1 MVLCIMCVVSYKR
14 KRHSNDIISNENAA
28 MGPIEDANIQE
39 HAYDD
44 IDENAIIADITNQGV
59 VINQHIKCEES
70 AASGASEEDFT
81 GDKGDDHLMPHQPI
95 VRYSN
100 AMYKNLPLSSDTPR
114 SSGTTDRFVE
124 KYENTVIFNQ
134 IL

>member
-14 KRHSNDIISNENAA
+14 KHLSNDIISHKNAV

-44 IDENAIIADITNQGV
+44 IDENAIMGDITNQGV
-59 VINQHIKCEES
+59 VINQYIKEES
-70 AASGASEEDFT
+70 TSSGDRVEDFP
-81 GDKGDDHLMPHQPI
+81 GDDFLTPYQLI

-100 AMYKNLPLSSDTPR
+100 AMYKNLPLNSDTPKC
-114 SSGTTDRFVE
+114 SGTAGRFVE
-124 KYENTVIFNQ
+124 KYENTVIFHQ

>member
-44 IDENAIIADITNQGV
+44 IDENAIMGDITNQGV
-59 VINQHIKCEES
+59 VINQHIKEES
-70 AASGASEEDFT
+70 TASGDSVEDFP
-81 GDKGDDHLMPHQPI
+81 GDDYLTPYQPI
-95 VRYSN
+95 ARYSN
-100 AMYKNLPLSSDTPR
+100 AMYTNLPLNSDTPQCSR
-114 SSGTTDRFVE
+114 TADRFVE
-124 KYENTVIFNQ
+124 KYENTVIFHQ

>member
-14 KRHSNDIISNENAA
+14 KRHSNDIISHENAG

-44 IDENAIIADITNQGV
+44 IDENAIMGDITNQGV

-70 AASGASEEDFT
+70 PPSGACVEDFR
-81 GDKGDDHLMPHQPI
+81 GDDYLTPHQPI

-100 AMYKNLPLSSDTPR
+100 AMYKNLPLRSDAPR
-114 SSGTTDRFVE
+114 CSGTTDCFVE